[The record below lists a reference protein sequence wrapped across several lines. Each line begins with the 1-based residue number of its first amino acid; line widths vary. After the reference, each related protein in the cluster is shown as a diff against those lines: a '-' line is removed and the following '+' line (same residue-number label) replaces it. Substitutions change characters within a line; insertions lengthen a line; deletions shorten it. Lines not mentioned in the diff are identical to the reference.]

1 MSVFR
6 SARALSRHGPWTA
19 RSTFAPIEWSM
30 IVPGAG
36 VGRTKKPKVVRHPPT
51 MWQGGTTI
59 SRGRAYR
66 HRAVATCCSGTSFFL
81 RHVIILVVSGPS
93 KADRRETRA
102 TARLSMIIV
111 RAQRVWRV
119 TFDAQQDFSS
129 HGASSSCAVEPPTS
143 RVVRRRPTWPSASR
157 VRPGSVWSGW
167 ARWDRQ
173 RTMYTRASPAAHP
186 EPSKVEHFR

>member
-1 MSVFR
+1 
-6 SARALSRHGPWTA
+6 
-19 RSTFAPIEWSM
+19 M

-51 MWQGGTTI
+51 MWRGGTTI
-59 SRGRAYR
+59 SPGFGIR

-119 TFDAQQDFSS
+119 TFDAQQDFST
-129 HGASSSCAVEPPTS
+129 HGAC
-143 RVVRRRPTWPSASR
+143 
-157 VRPGSVWSGW
+157 
-167 ARWDRQ
+167 
-173 RTMYTRASPAAHP
+173 
-186 EPSKVEHFR
+186 